1 MGEYS
6 GLCQT
11 PCQKTGKNY
20 RFGPTDILIVLKRR
34 PYDWEMT
41 RRPWSLQGEGVVSE
55 KRGRGALLGV
65 GGIIRERIEI
75 GIGI

>member
-34 PYDWEMT
+34 P
-41 RRPWSLQGEGVVSE
+41 WSLQGEGVVSE
-55 KRGRGALLGV
+55 KRDRGALLGV